1 MPTEKQQQQQQQQLG
16 SADVSPNFE
25 NHSKNISPNL
35 KNYSKNKQKIP
46 EIYTEIDQFSQQKQ
60 QIDAYKAQIVSAWQ
74 LVDTALL
81 CVEIALLPISQ
92 LLNDDDILYRHL
104 FELVDMDKALC
115 ALISSDRMINNLGE
129 YVMWTQ
135 RELLK
140 DKMFDDVTTSGLMRS
155 MKVSPY

>member
-1 MPTEKQQQQQQQQLG
+1 M
-16 SADVSPNFE
+16 
-25 NHSKNISPNL
+25 
-35 KNYSKNKQKIP
+35 P
-46 EIYTEIDQFSQQKQ
+46 EIYTEISEFSQQKQ
-60 QIDAYKAQIVSAWQ
+60 KIDAYKTQIVSAWQ
-74 LVDTALL
+74 LVDTALF

-92 LLNDDDILYRHL
+92 LLNEDELLYRHL

-115 ALISSDRMINNLGE
+115 ALISSDRMINNLGA

-155 MKVSPY
+155 MRVGNCVEPELKKLSE